1 MQPQDVPTVIGG
13 SVALSCGVVGSA
25 ASFVVKWT
33 RNGSDLREDNSFSL
47 TNTTWR
53 NVNIFKL
60 KIDGIRHRHTG
71 KYRCIV
77 TNAKGSVTSRKSRVY
92 FSSKWLDYSSYFN
105 VPVGDTPMQDIFEMQ
120 TAHKGKFHWFWCS
133 LISTNHLES

>member
-25 ASFVVKWT
+25 TSFAVKWT
-33 RNGSDLREDNSFSL
+33 HNGSDLREDNSFSL

-53 NVNIFKL
+53 NVKIFEL

-92 FSSKWLDYSSYFN
+92 FSSK
-105 VPVGDTPMQDIFEMQ
+105 
-120 TAHKGKFHWFWCS
+120 
-133 LISTNHLES
+133 

>member
-25 ASFVVKWT
+25 ASFAVKWT
-33 RNGSDLREDNSFSL
+33 HNGSDLREDNSFFL

-53 NVNIFKL
+53 NVKIFEL
-60 KIDGIRHRHTG
+60 KIDGIRRHHTG
-71 KYRCIV
+71 KYCCIV

-92 FSSKWLDYSSYFN
+92 FSSK
-105 VPVGDTPMQDIFEMQ
+105 
-120 TAHKGKFHWFWCS
+120 
-133 LISTNHLES
+133 